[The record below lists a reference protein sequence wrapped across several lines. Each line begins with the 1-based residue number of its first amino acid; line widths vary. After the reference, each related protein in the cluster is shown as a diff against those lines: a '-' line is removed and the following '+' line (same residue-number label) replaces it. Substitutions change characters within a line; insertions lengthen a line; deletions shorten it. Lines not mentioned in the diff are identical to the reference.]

1 MKIYTFEEVR
11 IVRRMFAAIIPD
23 AVASLGE
30 ECVNIYLNN
39 LKEKRLIWFA
49 EESYSEEA
57 DTPWETIEY
66 LEYGSRSSK
75 EEWETTKA
83 NQISYANDYVKA
95 KAKHPLL
102 LEAAAFFKRYY
113 DYAGYWPNREFL
125 KQFFAENSLIE
136 KGEDSR
142 NYCTVF
148 LMQTG
153 AFMLDFDVEYSLR
166 DATVNFDTLLITFDT
181 RDFSESSSN
190 SIFCNTSYDKC
201 DPGRVDF
208 YENNIKAKISDEIL
222 RRLGTEIIYL
232 SKKVSEVNPDEW
244 HYIVKI
250 PKVVK
255 ATLDRVETLRE
266 PADFYGVRREPG
278 LEDYMTGFAAS
289 FIDDPCSM
297 VALEE
302 YSRNFIPDLGDGE
315 EVPW

>member
-1 MKIYTFEEVR
+1 MKIYTFDEVR
-11 IVRRMFAAIIPD
+11 IVHRMFAAVVPD
-23 AVASLGE
+23 AVASLGK

-49 EESYSEEA
+49 EESYRELA

-66 LEYGSRSSK
+66 LEYDSRSSK
-75 EEWETTKA
+75 EEWDTIKA
-83 NQISYANDYVKA
+83 NQVCYANDYVKA

-136 KGEDSR
+136 KSEESR
-142 NYCTVF
+142 NYCSAF
-148 LMQTG
+148 LMPAG
-153 AFMLDFDVEYSLR
+153 AFTLDFDVEYYMR

-181 RDFSESSSN
+181 RDFSESSSD
-190 SIFCNTSYDKC
+190 SILCNTSNDQC
-201 DPGRVDF
+201 DPEQVDF
-208 YENNIKAKISDEIL
+208 HENNIKVKVSDEIL

-244 HYIVKI
+244 HYIVTI

-255 ATLDRVETLRE
+255 ATLDRIETLRE
-266 PADFYGVRREPG
+266 PADFFGVRREPE
-278 LEDYMTGFAAS
+278 LEDYKTGFAAS
-289 FIDDPCSM
+289 FIDDPYS
-297 VALEE
+297 VVVLEE
-302 YSRNFIPDLGDGE
+302 YSRSFIPDLDDGE